1 MLHDVRRLCV
11 SLLLGCL
18 LAIAGAVVA
27 SPASACSCVGGTT
40 AEFFER
46 ADAVFTGSLVSREV
60 ERTGAVGS
68 SADPAL
74 HVFAVD
80 AVYKGTVHE
89 EQGVVSPE
97 SSASCGLELSGEG
110 RVVVFAS
117 RSADDGAGAFAS
129 PAEGRYAAFLCGGT
143 GPADAAVEA
152 ELAALRG
159 PSAEPPAAPAP
170 GAAGGQ
176 LPASR
181 SSLPVAGGAAAAGLA
196 LIVTAAVAWRRR
208 TADTP

>member
-1 MLHDVRRLCV
+1 MLDHVRRICV

-18 LAIAGAVVA
+18 LAVAGAVVA

-60 ERTGAVGS
+60 ERTGAIGS

-80 AVYKGTVHE
+80 TVYKGTVHE
-89 EQGVVSPE
+89 DQGVVSPE
-97 SSASCGLELSGEG
+97 SSAGCGLTLSGEG
-110 RVVVFAS
+110 RVVVFAT
-117 RSADDGAGAFAS
+117 RSADGGAGAFPS
-129 PAEGRYAAFLCGGT
+129 PAGGHYAAFLCGGT

-159 PSAEPPAAPAP
+159 PSGEPPAPGTAGDQPAESGSTLLVP
-170 GAAGGQ
+170 ELVAAGG
-176 LPASR
+176 LAVV
-181 SSLPVAGGAAAAGLA
+181 LVGGL
-196 LIVTAAVAWRRR
+196 AWRRR
-208 TADTP
+208 RSAP